1 MEGCFVLAFAIL
13 VVKKDE
19 VIPAGM
25 MSIEVDWQA
34 IRRDQPIQRLPLD
47 RFHGESGRR
56 RILPPSTALQHS
68 DG

>member
-25 MSIEVDWQA
+25 MSIEVGLHRA
-34 IRRDQPIQRLPLD
+34 KL
-47 RFHGESGRR
+47 S
-56 RILPPSTALQHS
+56 
-68 DG
+68 